1 MTVAAGRLEVE
12 TPDHVVLRYD
22 LAGAGNRGFAAVVD
36 FLLATVIA
44 FTANVI
50 LTWAGAYNQA
60 NLAIFGGLTLIVTLV
75 FIFAYSTLLEWYS
88 NSLPIAIR
96 HSRLCI

>member
-36 FLLATVIA
+36 FLIASVIV
-44 FTANVI
+44 FTA
-50 LTWAGAYNQA
+50 
-60 NLAIFGGLTLIVTLV
+60 LAIL
-75 FIFAYSTLLEWYS
+75 S
-88 NSLPIAIR
+88 
-96 HSRLCI
+96 

>member
-36 FLLATVIA
+36 FLIASVIA
-44 FTANVI
+44 FSANMV
-50 LTWAGAYNQA
+50 LTWLGVFNEASFF
-60 NLAIFGGLTLIVTLV
+60 LLGGLTLIVTLV
-75 FIFAYSTLLEWYS
+75 LIWL
-88 NSLPIAIR
+88 
-96 HSRLCI
+96 